1 MTEVDS
7 LPSASSEVTVV
18 IVTHGS
24 WALTEKCL
32 ESLSIQRADLRFDAV
47 VVDNASGDDTPQ
59 RIRRA
64 FPWIHLLDQRENSGF
79 AKANNRALAEV
90 TTPYV
95 LLLNPDTVLPPG
107 GLQRVIRALE
117 DRPEVGMLGCK
128 LVRPN
133 GELDHACKRGFPRP
147 AAALA
152 YFLRLDRSPVGRW
165 LGGSAAGE
173 YVAAHLDA
181 DEEGFV
187 DAINGAFMLVRRDA
201 LDDVGLLDDG
211 YWMYGE
217 DLDWCFRFWAA
228 KWPVLYWPGVEVTH
242 VKSGS
247 AGSRRGWQTNRAFH
261 AAMWRFYRKHYWS
274 SYPRSVGAGVWLAV
288 WVRCLLAA
296 GAAWKSRPATG
307 VTHS

>member
-1 MTEVDS
+1 MKTLDS
-7 LPSASSEVTVV
+7 LPSARSEVTVV

-32 ESLSIQRADLRFDAV
+32 ESLNVQRADLRFDAV
-47 VVDNASGDDTPQ
+47 VVDNASNDGTPE

-64 FPWIHLLDQRENSGF
+64 FPWVHVVDQRENSGF

-90 TTPYV
+90 TTAYV
-95 LLLNPDTVLPPG
+95 LLLNPDTELPPG
-107 GLQRVIRALE
+107 ALRSVLQALE
-117 DRPEVGMLGCK
+117 ERPEVGMLGCK

-152 YFLRLDRSPVGRW
+152 YFLRLDRNPVGRW

-173 YVAAHLDA
+173 YVAAHLDS

-187 DAINGAFMLVRRDA
+187 DAINGAFMLVRRQA
-201 LDDVGLLDDG
+201 LKDVGLLDEG

-228 KWPVLYWPGVEVTH
+228 KWPVFYWPGVEVTH
-242 VKSGS
+242 VKGGS
-247 AGSRRGWQTNRAFH
+247 AGSLRGWRTNRAFH
-261 AAMWRFYRKHYWS
+261 AAMWRFYKQHYWS
-274 SYPRSVGAGVWLAV
+274 SYPRPVGVGVWLAV
-288 WVRCLLAA
+288 WARCLLSA
-296 GAAWKSRPATG
+296 GAAWKGRIAAG
-307 VTHS
+307 GTHA